1 MYLEEHKTMDKYFS
15 NLNNYLFSISKRNE
29 TLITNIS
36 GENSQFIR
44 FNNSKVRQ
52 TGIVDDM
59 NFSITLLSDNR
70 KCSISITLS
79 GIINS
84 DQLLLESCLNKLR
97 QDIKNIPEDPFIVY
111 PSLSNSSKEIY
122 NGELPDF
129 KTAADC
135 LIPIMNG
142 VDLTGI
148 WASGRIFSGN
158 ANSLGLEHWFETE
171 TFSLDYSLITSNKK
185 MVKACYAGTKWNQ
198 ENYEN
203 YVLDSKNKL
212 KLMDNKPI
220 NIEPGK
226 YRTYIAPA
234 GVSDLIDMFS
244 WGGISEA
251 SIQQGDSSLIKLKNL
266 EKKLSPCF
274 SLTED
279 FSNGTV
285 PRFNGMG
292 EVAPEKLPLIVSGTL
307 KNTLVNSR
315 TEKEYKVKSNF
326 ANSDE
331 GLRSPVMTSGNL
343 QESDILK
350 NIDKGVYLSNLH
362 YLNWSDKIGGRVTGM
377 TRYACFWVEAG
388 EIIAPIEN
396 MRFDDTIYNIFG
408 KNLENTT
415 NKLHLIPDIGTY
427 EGRSLGGIYCPGIM
441 LKSFSLTL

>member
-1 MYLEEHKTMDKYFS
+1 
-15 NLNNYLFSISKRNE
+15 
-29 TLITNIS
+29 
-36 GENSQFIR
+36 
-44 FNNSKVRQ
+44 
-52 TGIVDDM
+52 
-59 NFSITLLSDNR
+59 
-70 KCSISITLS
+70 
-79 GIINS
+79 
-84 DQLLLESCLNKLR
+84 
-97 QDIKNIPEDPFIVY
+97 
-111 PSLSNSSKEIY
+111 
-122 NGELPDF
+122 
-129 KTAADC
+129 
-135 LIPIMNG
+135 MNG

-158 ANSLGLEHWFETE
+158 ANSNGLEHWFETE
-171 TFSLDYSLITSNKK
+171 TFSLDYSLITPNKK
-185 MVKACYAGTKWNQ
+185 MVKACYANTKWNQ
-198 ENYEN
+198 EEYEA
-203 YVLDSKNKL
+203 YILDSKRKLELMNKT
-212 KLMDNKPI
+212 PI
-220 NIEPGK
+220 NIEPGE

-307 KNTLVNSR
+307 KNTLVNSS

>member
-1 MYLEEHKTMDKYFS
+1 MGKYFS
-15 NLNNYLFSISKRNE
+15 KLNNLLFSLISKNE
-29 TLITNIS
+29 IIITNFC

-59 NFSITLLSDNR
+59 NFSITLLCNNR
-70 KCSISITLS
+70 KCSISMTLT
-79 GIINS
+79 GQENN
-84 DQLLLESCLNKLR
+84 DRLLLESYLNKLR
-97 QDIKNIPEDPFIVY
+97 DDIKNIPKDPFVVY
-111 PSLSNSSKEIY
+111 PILSKSSKEIY
-122 NGELPDF
+122 SGNLLDF
-129 KTAADC
+129 KTAADY

-171 TFSLDYSLITSNKK
+171 TFSLDYSLITPNKK
-185 MVKACYAGTKWNQ
+185 MVKACYAGTKWDQ
-198 ENYEN
+198 DEYEK
-203 YVLDSKNKL
+203 YILDSKNKL
-212 KLMDNKPI
+212 KLMNKTPI
-220 NIEPGK
+220 NIKPGE

-292 EVAPEKLPLIVSGTL
+292 EVSPEKLPLIVAGSL
-307 KNTLVNSR
+307 KNTLVSSR
-315 TEKEYKVKSNF
+315 TEKEYKVKSNY
-326 ANSDE
+326 ATSDE
-331 GLRSPVMTSGNL
+331 ELRSPVMSSGNL
-343 QESDILK
+343 RENNILS

-377 TRYACFWVEAG
+377 TRYACFWVENG
-388 EIIAPIEN
+388 EVIAPIEN

-408 KNLENTT
+408 ENLEDTT
-415 NKLHLIPDIGTY
+415 NRLHLIPNIGTY
-427 EGRSLGGIYCPGIM
+427 NGRSLGGMYCPGIM
-441 LKSFSLTL
+441 LKEFSLTL